1 MTKNAIEPSARR
13 SPRSRAIGAR
23 RPATPLRRSAVD
35 PATTLAADYLDHFNQ
50 AILLLELLAATPDC
64 AGNFH
69 AWRPRG
75 HQDCLQSLLEEERAA
90 ALAAYRALDPRLR
103 ARFETLTASMTEVL
117 VAAQE
122 VMQSTPHSPA
132 LGMLANRAALWVTK
146 LVGQA
151 RALIDGSDAVD
162 PISGAGIPSH
172 AAGPARP

>member
-23 RPATPLRRSAVD
+23 RPATPVRRSAVD

-69 AWRPRG
+69 AWRPRS

-103 ARFETLTASMTEVL
+103 ARGGARGGEADEGEDQEPSQHG
-117 VAAQE
+117 AQTSRR
-122 VMQSTPHSPA
+122 QRPR
-132 LGMLANRAALWVTK
+132 GGRI
-146 LVGQA
+146 A
-151 RALIDGSDAVD
+151 RC
-162 PISGAGIPSH
+162 
-172 AAGPARP
+172 